1 MGSAVAEIVDIFQST
16 HPLRGATR
24 QAQAGLQGQRISIH
38 APLAGCDLV
47 YYPQN
52 RVIKH
57 FNPRTPC
64 GVRRTCRRGPARRP
78 YFNPRTPCGVRLG
91 YKIYFDI
98 SQIFQST
105 HPLRGAT
112 LTSAAISRSCRRFQ
126 STHPLRGATESRRS
140 PAETGLISIHAPLA
154 GCDRR
159 TCHAD
164 VTDQISIHAPLAG
177 CDQPGWQDQ
186 EAGWISIHA
195 PLAGCDG
202 R

>member
-1 MGSAVAEIVDIFQST
+1 MF
-16 HPLRGATR
+16 
-24 QAQAGLQGQRISIH
+24 
-38 APLAGCDLV
+38 
-47 YYPQN
+47 
-52 RVIKH
+52 
-57 FNPRTPC
+57 FC
-64 GVRRTCRRGPARRP
+64 G
-78 YFNPRTPCGVRLG
+78 YFNPRTPCGVRL
-91 YKIYFDI
+91 YRACQRKSF
-98 SQIFQST
+98 
-105 HPLRGAT
+105 AE
-112 LTSAAISRSCRRFQ
+112 FQ

-195 PLAGCDG
+195 PLAGCDCISLRPCHTKANFNPRTPCG
-202 R
+202 VRPVAVGHAVQQCAHFNPRTPCGVRHNAWTALATALGFQSTHPLRGATYLSIYAII